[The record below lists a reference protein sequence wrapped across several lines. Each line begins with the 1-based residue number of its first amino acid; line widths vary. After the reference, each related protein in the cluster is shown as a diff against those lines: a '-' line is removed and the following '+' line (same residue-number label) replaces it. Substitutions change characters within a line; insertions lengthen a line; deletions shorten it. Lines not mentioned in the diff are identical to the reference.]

1 MVSSTEE
8 ESYHQG
14 MASMSTA
21 RALGDDT
28 FTPAPPATPQTVTEP
43 AREIPVH
50 AEADVLVV
58 GGGPAGFAA
67 ALAARRAGASEV
79 LLVERYNHLGGLS
92 TGGLVIWIDR
102 MTDWTG
108 RLVIAGVG
116 HEVLQ
121 RLPEDAVAGA
131 PRALWGSTDREPV
144 AHWRERQGAF
154 RDTVTWSPMIDPEW
168 LKYLSQEMLIE
179 AGVKLMLHSWVAEPI
194 LDGRCV
200 RGVTFESKEGRRAV
214 LADVTVD
221 ATGDLD
227 LIARGGL
234 AFEADAKTGGGG
246 IAHCLNTGWLW
257 AGVDFA
263 RWLAFKRS
271 DPAAHRQLMA
281 DAGGELGFA
290 ERPVVGWS
298 GDVALFLGP
307 RLTGYSGVDVSDLT
321 RVEVESRR
329 RMVRHLDYFRRHAPG
344 FEHAWLML
352 SAPQIGVRH
361 TRRLVGRHKLT
372 IDDWRAGTRHDD
384 EIGVSPSPSQK
395 FANVS
400 VPYRALVARD
410 LDNLLAPGRHMSCD
424 PQTQAFMREIPQ
436 CWLTGQAAG
445 AAAAL
450 AVAGGGPAGDVEV
463 ASLQAELRRQ
473 GVYLS
478 ADTDSTGTIAGGPP
492 RGPKVSITADT
503 PAL

>member
-1 MVSSTEE
+1 MSGRPGPSEE
-8 ESYHQG
+8 EAYHQG
-14 MASMSTA
+14 TASMSTT
-21 RALGDDT
+21 RALDDT
-28 FTPAPPATPQTVTEP
+28 DSFTPAAPVERLTVTEP
-43 AREIPVH
+43 ARSVPVH
-50 AEADVLVV
+50 AVTEVLVV

-108 RLVIAGVG
+108 RLVIDGIG
-116 HEVLQ
+116 SEILD
-121 RLPEDAVAGA
+121 RLPAGAVAGA
-131 PRALWGSTDREPV
+131 PQPLWGSTEAEPV
-144 AHWRERQGAF
+144 AYWRERQGAF
-154 RDTVTWSPMIDPEW
+154 RDTVTRSPMIDPEW

-179 AGVKLMLHSWVAEPI
+179 AGVKFLFHSWVAEP
-194 LDGRCV
+194 LLTEGARRL

-214 LADVTVD
+214 LADVVID

-227 LIARGGL
+227 LIARARL

-263 RWLAFKRS
+263 RWLAFKRE

-281 DAGGELGFA
+281 EAGDELGFV
-290 ERPVVGWS
+290 ERPVVSWRNEM
-298 GDVALFLGP
+298 ALFLGP
-307 RLTGYSGVDVSDLT
+307 RLTGYSGVDVTDLT

-344 FEHAWLML
+344 FERAWLML

-372 IDDWRAGTRHDD
+372 IEDWRAGTVFDD

-445 AAAAL
+445 VAAAL
-450 AVAGGGPAGDVEV
+450 AVSEGVAVPDVV
-463 ASLQAELRRQ
+463 AEALQGELGRQ
-473 GVYLS
+473 GVYLT
-478 ADTDSTGTIAGGPP
+478 AAMAGGPS

>member
-1 MVSSTEE
+1 
-8 ESYHQG
+8 
-14 MASMSTA
+14 
-21 RALGDDT
+21 
-28 FTPAPPATPQTVTEP
+28 
-43 AREIPVH
+43 
-50 AEADVLVV
+50 
-58 GGGPAGFAA
+58 
-67 ALAARRAGASEV
+67 

-108 RLVIAGVG
+108 RQVITGFAA
-116 HEVLQ
+116 EVLE
-121 RLPEDAVAGA
+121 RLPAGAVAGA
-131 PRALWGSTDREPV
+131 PRALWGSTEPDSV

-168 LKYLSQEMLIE
+168 LKYLSAEMLIE
-179 AGVKLMLHSWVAEPI
+179 AGVKLLLHGWVAEPLI
-194 LDGRCV
+194 EGRTV
-200 RGVTFESKEGRRAV
+200 RGVTFESKEGRRGV
-214 LADVTVD
+214 LADVVVD

-227 LIARGGL
+227 LIARSGL
-234 AFEADAKTGGGG
+234 AFEADAKAGGGG

-263 RWLAFKRS
+263 RWLAFKRE

-281 DAGGELGFA
+281 DAGGELGFV

-298 GDVALFLGP
+298 NDVALFLGP
-307 RLTGYSGVDVSDLT
+307 RLSGYSGVSVSDLT

-329 RMVRHLDYFRRHAPG
+329 RMVAHLDYFRRHAPG
-344 FEHAWLML
+344 FERAWLMV

-372 IDDWRAGTRHDD
+372 IDDWREGVCFED

-410 LDNLLAPGRHMSCD
+410 LDNLLAPGRHMVCD

-445 AAAAL
+445 VAAAL
-450 AVAGGGPAGDVEV
+450 AAGSGSGVPDVDAG
-463 ASLQAELRRQ
+463 ALRAELARQ
-473 GVYLS
+473 GVYLES
-478 ADTDSTGTIAGGPP
+478 GSGAEASMGAMAGRPP
-492 RGPKVSITADT
+492 RGPNVSITADT

>member
-1 MVSSTEE
+1 
-8 ESYHQG
+8 
-14 MASMSTA
+14 
-21 RALGDDT
+21 
-28 FTPAPPATPQTVTEP
+28 
-43 AREIPVH
+43 
-50 AEADVLVV
+50 
-58 GGGPAGFAA
+58 
-67 ALAARRAGASEV
+67 
-79 LLVERYNHLGGLS
+79 
-92 TGGLVIWIDR
+92 
-102 MTDWTG
+102 
-108 RLVIAGVG
+108 
-116 HEVLQ
+116 
-121 RLPEDAVAGA
+121 
-131 PRALWGSTDREPV
+131 V

-168 LKYLSQEMLIE
+168 LKYQSAEMLIE
-179 AGVKLMLHSWVAEPI
+179 DGVKLLLHSWVCEPLL
-194 LDGRCV
+194 LDGR
-200 RGVTFESKEGRRAV
+200 RALQGVTFESKEGRRAI
-214 LADVTVD
+214 LARVVID

-227 LIARGGL
+227 LVARAGL

-263 RWLAFKRS
+263 RWLAFKRE
-271 DPAAHRQLMA
+271 DPQAHRALMA
-281 DAGGELGFA
+281 EAGGELGFV
-290 ERPVVGWS
+290 ERPVVSWRNEM
-298 GDVALFLGP
+298 ALFLGP

-372 IDDWRAGTRHDD
+372 IEDWRAGTVFED

-450 AVAGGGPAGDVEV
+450 AVSGGVAVCDVDV
-463 ASLQAELRRQ
+463 DALRSELRRQ
-473 GVYLS
+473 GVYL
-478 ADTDSTGTIAGGPP
+478 TGTIAGGPP

>member
-1 MVSSTEE
+1 VRSTEE

-21 RALGDDT
+21 AELEHDDA
-28 FTPAPPATPQTVTEP
+28 FTPAAPATPRTVTEP
-43 AREIPVH
+43 ARETPVH
-50 AEADVLVV
+50 AETGVLVV

-67 ALAARRAGASEV
+67 ALAARRAGAPEV

-102 MTDWTG
+102 MTDWSG
-108 RLVIAGVG
+108 RLVIAGIG
-116 HEVLQ
+116 DELLQ

-131 PRALWGSTDREPV
+131 PPELWGSTDPEPV
-144 AHWRERQGAF
+144 AYWRERQGAF
-154 RDTVTWSPMIDPEW
+154 RDTVTRSPMIDPER

-179 AGVKLMLHSWVAEPI
+179 AGVKFLLHSWVAEPLI
-194 LDGRCV
+194 EGRRV
-200 RGVTFESKEGRRAV
+200 RGVAFESKEGRRAI
-214 LADVTVD
+214 LADVVID

-227 LIARGGL
+227 LCARAGL
-234 AFEADAKTGGGG
+234 EFEADAKTGGSG

-263 RWLAFKRS
+263 RWLAFKRD
-271 DPAAHRQLMA
+271 DPQAHRQLMA
-281 DAGGELGFA
+281 EAGEELGFV
-290 ERPVVGWS
+290 ERPVVSWRNEM
-298 GDVALFLGP
+298 ALFLGP
-307 RLTGYSGVDVSDLT
+307 RLTGYSGVDVTDLT

-329 RMVRHLDYFRRHAPG
+329 RMVAHLDHFRRHAPG

-361 TRRLVGRHKLT
+361 TRRLLGRHKLT
-372 IDDWRAGTRHDD
+372 IEDWRAGTVFED
-384 EIGVSPSPSQK
+384 EVGVSPSPSQK

-424 PQTQAFMREIPQ
+424 PQTQAVMRESPQ

-445 AAAAL
+445 VGAAL
-450 AVAGGGPAGDVEV
+450 AVSDGIPVADVE
-463 ASLQAELRRQ
+463 AEALQAELGRQ
-473 GVYLS
+473 GAYL
-478 ADTDSTGTIAGGPP
+478 TGAIAGGSG

>member
-1 MVSSTEE
+1 MSSD
-8 ESYHQG
+8 
-14 MASMSTA
+14 A
-21 RALGDDT
+21 ALEDS
-28 FTPAPPATPQTVTEP
+28 FTPVPPPEARTVREP

-50 AEADVLVV
+50 AVTGVLVV

-102 MTDWTG
+102 MTDWSG

-131 PRALWGSTDREPV
+131 PRALWGSTDAEPV
-144 AHWRERQGAF
+144 AYWRERQGAF

-179 AGVKLMLHSWVAEPI
+179 AGVKFLLHSWVAQPLLE
-194 LDGRCV
+194 GRVV
-200 RGVTFESKEGRRAV
+200 RGVAFESKQGRRAI
-214 LADVTVD
+214 LADVVID

-227 LIARGGL
+227 LCARAGL
-234 AFEADAKTGGGG
+234 EFEADAKAGGGG

-263 RWLAFKRS
+263 RWLKFKRD
-271 DPAAHRQLMA
+271 DPAAHRQLMRE
-281 DAGGELGFA
+281 AGEELTFV
-290 ERPVVGWS
+290 ERPVVSWRNEM
-298 GDVALFLGP
+298 ALFLGP
-307 RLTGYSGVDVSDLT
+307 RLTGYSGVDVTDLT

-329 RMVRHLDYFRRHAPG
+329 RMVAHLDYFRRHAPG

-372 IDDWRAGTRHDD
+372 IEDWRAGTVFED
-384 EIGVSPSPSQK
+384 EVGVSPSPSQK
-395 FANVS
+395 FASVS

-410 LDNLLAPGRHMSCD
+410 LDNLLAPGRHMACD

-445 AAAAL
+445 VAAAL
-450 AVAGGGPAGDVEV
+450 AVSEGVPVADVDV
-463 ASLQAELRRQ
+463 DALQAELVRQ
-473 GVYLS
+473 GVYLT
-478 ADTDSTGTIAGGPP
+478 AAMAGGPG

>member
-1 MVSSTEE
+1 VRSTEE

-14 MASMSTA
+14 MASMPTNA
-21 RALGDDT
+21 ALEDS
-28 FTPAPPATPQTVTEP
+28 FTPAPPAQPLTVTEP
-43 AREIPVH
+43 ARETPVH
-50 AEADVLVV
+50 GVTGVLVV

-67 ALAARRAGASEV
+67 ALAARRAGASDV

-102 MTDWTG
+102 MTDWSG
-108 RLVIAGVG
+108 RLVIDGIGA
-116 HEVLQ
+116 EILD
-121 RLPEDAVAGA
+121 RLPTGAVAGA
-131 PRALWGSTDREPV
+131 PQELWGSTEAEPV
-144 AHWRERQGAF
+144 AYWRERQGAF
-154 RDTVTWSPMIDPEW
+154 RDTVTRSPMIDPER

-179 AGVKLMLHSWVAEPI
+179 AGVKFLLHSWVAEPL
-194 LDGRCV
+194 LDGRMV
-200 RGVTFESKEGRRAV
+200 RGVACESKEGRRAI
-214 LADVTVD
+214 LADVVID

-227 LIARGGL
+227 LCARAGL
-234 AFEADAKTGGGG
+234 EFEADAKTGGGG

-263 RWLAFKRS
+263 RWLAFKRD
-271 DPAAHRQLMA
+271 DPQAHRQLMQ
-281 DAGGELGFA
+281 DAGEELA
-290 ERPVVGWS
+290 YVERPVVSWRNET
-298 GDVALFLGP
+298 ALFLGP
-307 RLTGYSGVDVSDLT
+307 RLTGYSGVDVTDLT

-329 RMVRHLDYFRRHAPG
+329 RMVAHLDYFRRHAPG

-361 TRRLVGRHKLT
+361 TRRLLGHHKLT
-372 IDDWRAGTRHDD
+372 IDDWRAGTVFED
-384 EIGVSPSPSQK
+384 EVGVSPSPSQK

-445 AAAAL
+445 VAAAL
-450 AVAGGGPAGDVEV
+450 AVSERVPAADVNPE
-463 ASLQAELRRQ
+463 ALQAELRRQ
-473 GVYLS
+473 GGYLQ
-478 ADTDSTGTIAGGPP
+478 DSTSAVAGGPP

>member
-1 MVSSTEE
+1 MSDRSGEE
-8 ESYHQG
+8 EAYHVG
-14 MASMSTA
+14 TAAMSTDA
-21 RALGDDT
+21 ALTDA
-28 FTPAPPATPQTVTEP
+28 FTPAPPRVPRTVAEP
-43 AREIPVH
+43 ARHTPVH
-50 AEADVLVV
+50 VETQVLVV

-67 ALAARRAGASEV
+67 ALAARRAGAEVV
-79 LLVERYNHLGGLS
+79 LLERYNHLGGLS

-108 RLVIAGVG
+108 RPVITGIG
-116 HEVLQ
+116 QELLD
-121 RLPEDAVAGA
+121 RLPHIAVAGA
-131 PRALWGSTDREPV
+131 PKTLWGSTQPDDV
-144 AHWRERQGAF
+144 AYWRERQGAF

-168 LKYLSQEMLIE
+168 LKYLSAEMLIE
-179 AGVKLMLHSWVAEPI
+179 AGVKFLLHTWVADPLI
-194 LDGRCV
+194 DGRKMS
-200 RGVTFESKEGRRAV
+200 GVTFESKEGRRAV
-214 LADVTVD
+214 LADVVID
-221 ATGDLD
+221 CTGDLD
-227 LIARGGL
+227 LCARAGL
-234 AFEADAKTGGGG
+234 QYEADAKAGGGG

-263 RWLAFKRS
+263 RWLQFKRE
-271 DPAAHRQLMA
+271 DPQAHRQLMS
-281 DAGGELGFA
+281 DAGDALGFV

-298 GDVALFLGP
+298 NDVALFLGP

-329 RMVRHLDYFRRHAPG
+329 RMVAHLDHFRRHAPG
-344 FEHAWLML
+344 FERAWLML

-372 IDDWRAGTRHDD
+372 SEDWKDGTRHRD

-400 VPYRALVARD
+400 VPYGSLTPGH
-410 LDNLLAPGRHMSCD
+410 LDNVLAAGRHIATD

-436 CWLTGQAAG
+436 CWMTGQAAG

-450 AVAGGGPAGDVEV
+450 ATAANVPVADVDIG
-463 ASLQAELRRQ
+463 ALRRELLRQ
-473 GVYLS
+473 GVYLQ
-478 ADTDSTGTIAGGPP
+478 TGAIAGGPP

-503 PAL
+503 PLL

>member
-1 MVSSTEE
+1 
-8 ESYHQG
+8 
-14 MASMSTA
+14 MASMSTDG
-21 RALGDDT
+21 ALQDS
-28 FTPAPPATPQTVTEP
+28 FTPASPSDPRTVREP
-43 AREIPVH
+43 ARETPVH
-50 AEADVLVV
+50 AVTGVLVV

-67 ALAARRAGASEV
+67 ALAARRAGAPEV

-102 MTDWTG
+102 MTDWSG
-108 RLVIAGVG
+108 RLVIAGIG
-116 HEVLQ
+116 DELLQ
-121 RLPEDAVAGA
+121 RLPEGAVAGA
-131 PRALWGSTDREPV
+131 PPALWGSTEAEPV
-144 AHWRERQGAF
+144 AYWRERQGAF
-154 RDTVTWSPMIDPEW
+154 RDTVTRSPMIDPEW

-179 AGVKLMLHSWVAEPI
+179 AGVKFLLHSWVAQPLVE
-194 LDGRCV
+194 GRVV
-200 RGVTFESKEGRRAV
+200 RGVAFESKEGRRAI
-214 LADVTVD
+214 LADVVID

-227 LIARGGL
+227 LCARAGL
-234 AFEADAKTGGGG
+234 EFEADAKTGGGG

-263 RWLAFKRS
+263 RWLAFKRD
-271 DPAAHRQLMA
+271 DPQAHRRLMA
-281 DAGGELGFA
+281 EAGEELSFV
-290 ERPVVGWS
+290 ERPVVSWRNEM
-298 GDVALFLGP
+298 ALFLGP
-307 RLTGYSGVDVSDLT
+307 RLTGYSGVDVTDLT

-329 RMVRHLDYFRRHAPG
+329 RMVAHLDHFRRHAPG

-372 IDDWRAGTRHDD
+372 IDDWRAGTVFED
-384 EIGVSPSPSQK
+384 EVGVSPSPSQK

-445 AAAAL
+445 VAAAL
-450 AVAGGGPAGDVEV
+450 AVSERVPVADVEV
-463 ASLQAELRRQ
+463 EALQAELARQ
-473 GVYLS
+473 GAYLTE
-478 ADTDSTGTIAGGPP
+478 AIAGGSG